1 MRWVLRAMMMWLAT
15 FEGRAHPRPSPAKPV
30 HIVLTTP
37 AGGLADIVGRVLA
50 EELRQALGQPFVVEN
65 RPGASGKVGTEYVA
79 RAAPDGYTLL
89 FTNPSSHTLP
99 VIADPNPAFDPETD
113 FAPIARTGTV
123 AYF

>member
-1 MRWVLRAMMMWLAT
+1 MRSILLAMLILLAAVEAQGQAYPT
-15 FEGRAHPRPSPAKPV
+15 KPV

-50 EELRQALGQPFVVEN
+50 EELRQTFGQPFVVEN

-79 RAAPDGYTLL
+79 RSAPDGYTLL

-99 VIADPNPAFDPETD
+99 VITDPHPAFDPEAD
-113 FAPIARTGTV
+113 FAPVAR
-123 AYF
+123 